1 MKKASG
7 SAKMTREVLAHIG
20 RFVTV
25 SFLCVILE
33 RSEESR
39 SLFFGLFFVSFRAA
53 AAKNPGVLI
62 GLVVTPAPSDGLLK
76 IEDARRVLHYLR
88 AQDHRIDAAQVGEDF
103 EGAGDVGGFVAF
115 AAVGV
120 GGEIGGVGF
129 YHHAV

>member
-1 MKKASG
+1 MKKDSG

-53 AAKNPGVLI
+53 AAKNPASLFLRPSTQDPKTGILRSADSALNDTKRRRQNLESRRALSLDPHLRPLPDREEETDSYAELTSETELVL
-62 GLVVTPAPSDGLLK
+62 
-76 IEDARRVLHYLR
+76 
-88 AQDHRIDAAQVGEDF
+88 
-103 EGAGDVGGFVAF
+103 
-115 AAVGV
+115 
-120 GGEIGGVGF
+120 
-129 YHHAV
+129 

>member
-1 MKKASG
+1 MKKDSG

-53 AAKNPGVLI
+53 AAKNPASLFLRPSTQDPKTGILRSADSALNDTRKDS
-62 GLVVTPAPSDGLLK
+62 GLNDTKRRRRNLESRVALYSDPHLRPPPSR
-76 IEDARRVLHYLR
+76 ERRQKVSSLT
-88 AQDHRIDAAQVGEDF
+88 
-103 EGAGDVGGFVAF
+103 
-115 AAVGV
+115 
-120 GGEIGGVGF
+120 
-129 YHHAV
+129 

>member
-1 MKKASG
+1 MKKDSG

-53 AAKNPGVLI
+53 AAKNPASLFLRPSTQDPKTGILRSADSALNDTRKDS
-62 GLVVTPAPSDGLLK
+62 GLNDTKRRRRNPESRRALSLDPHRLPLPDEERRQRVT
-76 IEDARRVLHYLR
+76 RR
-88 AQDHRIDAAQVGEDF
+88 
-103 EGAGDVGGFVAF
+103 
-115 AAVGV
+115 
-120 GGEIGGVGF
+120 
-129 YHHAV
+129 

>member
-1 MKKASG
+1 MKKDSG

-62 GLVVTPAPSDGLLK
+62 GLVVTPAPSDVAYRRLK
-76 IEDARRVLHYLR
+76 MR
-88 AQDHRIDAAQVGEDF
+88 
-103 EGAGDVGGFVAF
+103 VAF
-115 AAVGV
+115 SITCAPRTAGSVRRRFARTSRV
-120 GGEIGGVGF
+120 RMT
-129 YHHAV
+129 